1 MYTIIHRNLKDDGNE
16 YKDRVVEKVRTY
28 FEEVLNAVR
37 SCNNDRL
44 NYLSKYVHEAK
55 YTSLGYSIS
64 GPGKGFGEDKF
75 TFLVDS
81 MKKSEAY
88 SSGLISDVLDVEL
101 YVDNVGVDIVSD
113 LVTNLIQDVLSEY
126 TEKKLNELKMGDK
139 IRYVVTHYWDETSRE
154 WKTKEMPTVFYTK
167 SLGCKEYN
175 YLLVPETF
183 TADEKQK
190 ERIIK
195 KIFDD
200 CVYQLYRD
208 RVLSDEEKHSEYIHE
223 YKNGDKEVYKK
234 KVAKF
239 INDEFG
245 EGSAK
250 EGNGYLTSKGL
261 LDLINKY
268 DVVKNFLDSVIKK

>member
-1 MYTIIHRNLKDDGNE
+1 MYTIIHKDSKDDGNE
-16 YKDRVVEKVRTY
+16 YKNRVVEKVRTY

-44 NYLSKYVHEAK
+44 EYLSKYIHEAK
-55 YTSLGYSIS
+55 YTSLGYSTS
-64 GPGKGFGEDKF
+64 GSGKGFGYDKF
-75 TFLVDS
+75 NFLVDS
-81 MKKSEAY
+81 IKRSEAY
-88 SSGLISDVLDVEL
+88 NSGLIGDVLDVEL
-101 YVDNVGVDIVSD
+101 YVDNVGVDIISD
-113 LVTNLIQDVLSEY
+113 LITNLIQDILSEY

-139 IRYVVTHYWDETSRE
+139 IRNVVTHYWDETSNE
-154 WKTKEMPTVFYTK
+154 WKTKEMPTVSYTN

-175 YLLVPETF
+175 YLLVPKSF

-200 CVYQLYRD
+200 CVYQLYRN
-208 RVLSDEEKHSEYIHE
+208 RVLSDEEKHCEYIHE